1 MHRALKLMGKFYR
14 DDFGFVVQSSS
25 WQVKYSNNFLSRI
38 PSNMWFEFDFPLS
51 GRGPY
56 HRVAGGYTSTPKHGH
71 EGVQMSVEPRSL
83 AVQLS
88 PPSTPSPP
96 PEEEEENEDYHK
108 DLWVSLQIT
117 TNNLFHQ
124 FTEIISERTE
134 VWMLC
139 MQ

>member
-1 MHRALKLMGKFYR
+1 
-14 DDFGFVVQSSS
+14 
-25 WQVKYSNNFLSRI
+25 
-38 PSNMWFEFDFPLS
+38 
-51 GRGPY
+51 
-56 HRVAGGYTSTPKHGH
+56 
-71 EGVQMSVEPRSL
+71 MSVEPRSL